1 MITIVHVVGTL
12 EVGGAQMMLWK
23 LVSQMNP
30 QRFRHIVVCAFEA
43 GPFAEH
49 LAAIDVPV
57 HDLHMRHGQQPPGF
71 KRRLLRVLKAPS
83 AAARLVGLLRR
94 EKPDLV
100 MTWGYHVDTLG
111 LLAAAP
117 VGIPVVWTV
126 FSSFN
131 PYFGRFVNAINQA
144 AVHLSRF
151 PVVIVTDSE
160 AGRTWHRQL
169 GYRAREWQV
178 IPNGFDLAQFAPD
191 AAAGEALRQEL
202 GLPEETP
209 LIGLV
214 ARFNPVKGHQTF
226 LEAAGILSR
235 EDPAP
240 HFVLAGPGVTPEN
253 AELRAWVTASG
264 ASARIHLLGALPDV
278 PRVTAA
284 LDIATCASYSESSPL
299 VVGESMA
306 CGVPV
311 VTTDVGDA
319 AIIVADTGVVV
330 PPRDAPAMAA
340 AWRELLAL
348 SPHQRRALG
357 ARARA
362 RIAEHYSLRGVLARY
377 EAICERV
384 ASRG

>member
-1 MITIVHVVGTL
+1 
-12 EVGGAQMMLWK
+12 
-23 LVSQMNP
+23 MNP
-30 QRFRHIVVCAFEA
+30 QRFRHVVVCAFET
-43 GPFAEH
+43 GPFAER

-57 HDLHMRHGQQPPGF
+57 HDLQMRHGQQPPGF
-71 KRRLLRVLKAPS
+71 KRRLLRVLKSPS
-83 AAARLVGLLRR
+83 AAARLIRLLRQV
-94 EKPDLV
+94 KPDLV

-117 VGIPVVWTV
+117 LRVPVVWTI

-131 PYFGRFVNAINQA
+131 PYFGRFVNTINQA

-191 AAAGEALRQEL
+191 ALAGEALRQQL
-202 GLPEETP
+202 GLPSETP

-226 LEAAGILSR
+226 VEAAGILSR

-240 HFVLAGPGVTPEN
+240 HFVLAGPGVTPDNE
-253 AELRAWVTASG
+253 ELCAWITASG
-264 ASARIHLLGALPDV
+264 AATRIHLLGALSDV
-278 PRVTAA
+278 PRVIAA

-319 AIIVADTGVVV
+319 AVIVADTGLVV

-340 AWRELLAL
+340 AWRDLLAL
-348 SPHQRRALG
+348 TPDQRRELG

-362 RIAEHYSLRGVLARY
+362 RISEQYSLEGVVARY

-384 ASRG
+384 ALRA